1 MSVFDRIFGKGR
13 EVRAAQR
20 AELRGE
26 LDKAA
31 ELFGLAGA
39 PEEAARVML
48 LRGDAETDARAR
60 MKHYTQAVATAPE
73 GHPVRDEARRKRA
86 SLLVA
91 QFGGAATSEAARR
104 ELRGAADELL
114 AAGDPARAAAAYKL
128 AGDGEGQAKALAQA
142 GDVESLEL
150 LLNEQQKKDHADH
163 ERQKVHGEVDLLAT
177 SGKRREALEAAEKWL
192 AMHDDASLRER
203 AAMIKAKRALGP
215 VAQVF
220 LFGKATALA
229 LGDEIVI
236 GRNEGTLH
244 VASQAVSRQ
253 HLRIAREAGAVVVRD
268 LGSRNGTQLR
278 GMNLVGAVPV
288 PMSEG
293 ESLELTLGKEV
304 RVRIAKSKALD
315 DAFTIE
321 LGSGA
326 YVAPLGPARI
336 PGTPWELTHGAD
348 GWIELVANGA
358 PPYVGDVGLGERT
371 TLLVGDVLARERG
384 GAEVLRI
391 VGD

>member
-1 MSVFDRIFGKGR
+1 VSVFDRIFGKGR

-39 PEEAARVML
+39 PEEAARVMI
-48 LRGDAETDARAR
+48 LRGDAESDVRAR

-86 SLLVA
+86 ALLVS

-114 AAGDPARAAAAYKL
+114 AVGDPARAADAYKL

-163 ERQKVHGEVDLLAT
+163 ERQKVHGDVELLSS
-177 SGKRREALEAAEKWL
+177 SGKRREALEAAQRWL
-192 AMHDDASLRER
+192 AAHDDASLRER
-203 AAMIKAKRALGP
+203 AAMLEGKRALGP

-236 GRNEGTLH
+236 GRTEGTLH
-244 VASQAVSRQ
+244 VPSQAVSRQ

-304 RVRIAKSKALD
+304 RLRIAKSSALD
-315 DAFTIE
+315 DAVTIE

-336 PGTPWELTHGAD
+336 PGTPWELTCGGD
-348 GWIELVANGA
+348 PWIELVANGT
-358 PPYVGDVGLGERT
+358 PPYLGDVKLGERT
-371 TLLVGDVLARERG
+371 TLLSGDVLSRERG

-391 VGD
+391 VGK